1 MPENASPQACGGQ
14 ASELMSLAEWHK
26 MCKED
31 AKMLQATIYLAFSD
45 VRGSRRGHGHLQE
58 AE

>member
-31 AKMLQATIYLAFSD
+31 AKMLQATTYLAFSD
-45 VRGSRRGHGHLQE
+45 V
-58 AE
+58 